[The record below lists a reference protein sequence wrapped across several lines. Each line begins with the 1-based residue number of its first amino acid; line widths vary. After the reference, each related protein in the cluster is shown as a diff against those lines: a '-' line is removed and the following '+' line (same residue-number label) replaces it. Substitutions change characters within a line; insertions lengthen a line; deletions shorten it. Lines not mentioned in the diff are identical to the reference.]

1 MLREIWLNIG
11 VEKVDIH
18 EGITVKVLLDSGI
31 TEMFMNKEI
40 AARNEFKLQKL
51 KRLVVVRN
59 VDSTNNSRR
68 VIIY

>member
-31 TEMFMNKEI
+31 TEMFMNRKI

-51 KRLVVVRN
+51 KRLAVVRN
-59 VDSTNNSRR
+59 VDSTNNSRG